1 MNQPLRNILIVSS
14 LLAILIQSCVEPN
27 ENDPVP
33 QDVYVK
39 YYGASGS
46 QRMADMIV
54 NQNQNVVMFGIQ
66 RLALEGANSNY
77 YLVEADSV
85 GNEIRSNVFDVAA
98 LYPSPDFATEEVAH
112 SIKEI
117 ANGYLIVGNY
127 SQIVAGQLR
136 PSQIFWAHLNQ
147 NLEIIYS
154 DTIHAAKVT
163 DNLIGRDIILTN
175 DGNVVITGSTS
186 LPEIND
192 RTLTPLR
199 QYFLIKKNLGQDTT
213 YWRKSYGYSSSNDEA
228 IALYELAGGNLAVIG
243 NTSQIANGGLGG
255 VNVGIMVLNSLATSQ
270 VSDEIYGITFQNGA
284 ITDTNPDDLAADV
297 IRTPSGFLIVGTTTL
312 AQAQRPFV
320 MGILE
325 NGGIVFSRMLQ
336 SKHNID
342 VTGRGITQTLQNDLV
357 VTGAYPRFLVNDPTL
372 AAPDKNGE
380 VLFMRTGQTGF
391 EKNEYEGNFGLV
403 SGNDIGVTARTLSNG
418 SILIGGTIDFGSNLT
433 LMALIKLNDRGTIQ
447 K

>member
-1 MNQPLRNILIVSS
+1 MNQPVKNIFIAGAF
-14 LLAILIQSCVEPN
+14 LAALIQSCVGPK

-46 QRMADMIV
+46 QRMSDMIV
-54 NQNQNVVMFGIQ
+54 KQNQNVVMYGVQ

-85 GNEIRSNVFDVAA
+85 GNEIRSNVFDVAG
-98 LYPSPDFATEEVAH
+98 LYPSEGFETEETAH

-127 SQIVAGQLR
+127 SQIVAGQLE

-147 NLEIIYS
+147 NLEVIYS
-154 DTIHAAKVT
+154 DTIQAAT
-163 DNLIGRDIILTN
+163 EDDNLVGWDIILTN
-175 DGNVVITGSTS
+175 DGNVVIAGSTS
-186 LPEIND
+186 LSEIND
-192 RTLTPLR
+192 RTLSPLR
-199 QYFLIKKNLGQDTT
+199 QYFLIKKNLALDTT
-213 YWRKSYGYSSSNDEA
+213 YWRKSYGYSNSNDEA
-228 IALYELAGGNLAVIG
+228 IALYEVGGGNLAVIG

-255 VNVGIMVLNSLATSQ
+255 VNVGVMILNSLATSQ
-270 VSDEIYGITFQNGA
+270 VSDEIYGITFQNGS
-284 ITDTNPDDLAADV
+284 TTNNDSDDLASDV
-297 IRTPSGFLIVGTTTL
+297 IRTPSGFIIVGTSTL

-320 MGILE
+320 LGVLE
-325 NGGIVFSRMLQ
+325 SGSLVFSRMLQ

-342 VTGRGITQTLQNDLV
+342 ATGRGITQTLQNDLV
-357 VTGAYPRFLVNDPTL
+357 VTGAYPRFLVNDPSL

-380 VLFMRTGQTGF
+380 VLFMRTGQTGL
-391 EKNEYEGNFGLV
+391 EINEYEGNFGLV
-403 SGNDIGVTARTLSNG
+403 SGNDVGVTARTLSNG
-418 SILIGGTIDFGSNLT
+418 SILIGGTVDFGSNLT